1 MLFVPRCYV
10 LQGFLFVAVT
20 NGASSVVCACAYH
33 PQHNFVKL
41 NDSIPHLLWVSNAS
55 AQHIKQRY
63 NIIIEPNIGSYIW
76 ERLCSPFA
84 TCDTPGSQVCHIS
97 KGKLVVYV
105 PTCKALRVAGGST
118 RYARSQGRMDWN
130 DRQM

>member
-63 NIIIEPNIGSYIW
+63 NIIIEPHIGSYTW

-84 TCDTPGSQVCHIS
+84 TCDTPRISSLPHPEGSLATH
-97 KGKLVVYV
+97 V
-105 PTCKALRVAGGST
+105 PDTQLGSPI
-118 RYARSQGRMDWN
+118 
-130 DRQM
+130 